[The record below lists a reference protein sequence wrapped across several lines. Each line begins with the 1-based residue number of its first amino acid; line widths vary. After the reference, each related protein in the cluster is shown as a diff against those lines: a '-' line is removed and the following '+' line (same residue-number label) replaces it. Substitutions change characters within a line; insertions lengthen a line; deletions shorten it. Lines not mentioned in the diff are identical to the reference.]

1 MRKKTVSILTTSHFE
16 ADGNRC
22 IYGGAERYGIE
33 LTRLFLELGW
43 EVNWWQAGLN
53 WTRQML
59 PGVTVHG
66 IPAQESFAQTCS
78 SLNRAFNEQAGT
90 VDLAIYFVTF
100 LAYPTVL
107 PKSVSISHGIFWD
120 YPTWENRIGGGELK
134 EEWLHRMEKALYA
147 PTRVVSVD
155 TATINWASWQWPALL
170 NRFTY
175 IPNFVDTAFFQP
187 VGDEDKNDDKI
198 RILFPRRLTTVRG
211 IGEAMK
217 AATLLTERYPQVE
230 FHFVGR
236 GHNFQHEKMMLNWAA
251 ENENIYYYW
260 RTPDGMKEIYQNMDI
275 CLIPSKSTEGTSL
288 SCLEA
293 MACGLPVIAGNIGGL
308 PDLII
313 HQYNG
318 LLISPTADQLIEALV
333 YLIENKEV
341 RLELGQKARETSLNF
356 DLVQWKKSWKKLIN
370 EVMSPERSEVK
381 CHG

>member
-1 MRKKTVSILTTSHFE
+1 MSKKIVSILTTSHFE

-33 LTRLFLELGW
+33 LTRFFLELGW

-66 IPAQESFAQTCS
+66 ILAQDSFVQTCS
-78 SLNRAFNEQAGT
+78 SLNRAFSEQAGR
-90 VDLAIYFVTF
+90 VDLSVYFVTF
-100 LAYPTVL
+100 LAYPVAF
-107 PKSVSISHGIFWD
+107 PKSISISHGIFWD
-120 YPTWENRIGGGELK
+120 YPTWENRIGGMDLK
-134 EEWLHRMEKALYA
+134 KEWLRRMEKALYA

-155 TATINWASWQWPALL
+155 TATINWVAWRWPALL
-170 NRFTY
+170 NRFEY
-175 IPNFVDTAFFQP
+175 IPNFVDTAFFHP
-187 VGDEDKNDDKI
+187 ADEAKARKDNKI
-198 RILFPRRLTTVRG
+198 RVVFPRRLTTVRG

-217 AATLLTERYPQVE
+217 AANTLTVLYPWLE

-236 GHNFQHEKMMLNWAA
+236 GHDYQHEKQMLNWAA

-308 PDLII
+308 PDLLI
-313 HQYNG
+313 HNYNG
-318 LLISPTADQLIEALV
+318 LVINPTASQLIDALI
-333 YLIENKEV
+333 YLIDNKEE
-341 RLELGQKARETSLNF
+341 RLRLGQKARETALKF
-356 DLVQWKKSWKKLIN
+356 DLTRWKERWKNLID
-370 EVMSPERSEVK
+370 EVMGS
-381 CHG
+381 